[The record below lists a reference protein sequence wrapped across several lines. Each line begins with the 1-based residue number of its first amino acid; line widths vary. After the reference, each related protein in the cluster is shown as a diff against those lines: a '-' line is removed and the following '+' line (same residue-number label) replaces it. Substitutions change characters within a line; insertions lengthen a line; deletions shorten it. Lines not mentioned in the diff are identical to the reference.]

1 MSSILNSTTTTEG
14 LNKSLMTNGIKRNI
28 KTRTKLVKLS
38 IKDFISNV
46 QNKSQNSNISFTK
59 NYSITERTGEMEV
72 IKLRNWDRDNL
83 IQISNESER
92 LYSSLKL
99 KYSKSKSKP
108 KLIKLDS
115 FQKILETSND
125 ELRKIIKNKTKAS
138 HNNIIQNFIK
148 KDKEEQT
155 ILLLNN
161 IAKTKNKFNFFTI
174 ENNQQRS
181 FESNFGFDSNSFNLL
196 NDKKINSQIY
206 RKIIK
211 EKKNQENY
219 ERRNLMNIS
228 IQYMNKKNERIESE
242 TELSK
247 IFTEI
252 NNLTSKFNEQKNSI
266 KVEIL
271 NVQQSLENI
280 QKEGKSTK
288 EELLY
293 VSRQKTIEINNL
305 NQKIKN
311 FHRKYLLDLKK
322 QEEIKLKKEKEI
334 NLLKEEENYLKII
347 KLGIL
352 SSQKEYYLE
361 ILKKGYDVRENGL
374 VWCIKHLLELQS
386 DLEYSH
392 FPKFLNHQQCDYLIE
407 QANIALEIS
416 QLKIII
422 KVLKNKNEKS
432 NVEKKFAFFNQM
444 YLNAKKNKNLR
455 KKNRI
460 QEEIEMLRKQ
470 NNLLTKTDIHL
481 NKVFNNLFNS
491 HKDAFKLQNDK
502 KMEELKI
509 ENITNDLKETLLEQG
524 GNLNP
529 KNDDIGSVFNLI
541 EQDSE
546 TKDFLE
552 NIVILRFRLD
562 YLEKL
567 QEDLKEQ
574 QIKLFK
580 NTIEN
585 HKKIH
590 KILTAETSLQNDLVF
605 SALFGNKVLS

>member
-14 LNKSLMTNGIKRNI
+14 LNKSLMTNGINRNFKR
-28 KTRTKLVKLS
+28 RTKLVKLS

-196 NDKKINSQIY
+196 NDKIY

-252 NNLTSKFNEQKNSI
+252 NNLTSKFNEQKNNI

-305 NQKIKN
+305 NQKIKT
-311 FHRKYLLDLKK
+311 FHRKYLLNLKK

-352 SSQKEYYLE
+352 SSQKEYYLD
-361 ILKKGYDVRENGL
+361 ILKKGYDVRDNGL

-416 QLKIII
+416 QLKIIV

-444 YLNAKKNKNLR
+444 YLNAKKNKHLR

-460 QEEIEMLRKQ
+460 QEEIEMLRKK

-509 ENITNDLKETLLEQG
+509 ENITKDLKETLLEQG

-541 EQDSE
+541 GQDSE

-552 NIVILRFRLD
+552 NIVLLRFRLD

>member
-211 EKKNQENY
+211 KKKNQENY

-293 VSRQKTIEINNL
+293 VSRQKTIEINTL
-305 NQKIKN
+305 NQKLRN
-311 FHRKYLLDLKK
+311 YHRKYLLDLKK

-460 QEEIEMLRKQ
+460 QEEIEMLRKK

-529 KNDDIGSVFNLI
+529 KKDDIGSVFNLI

-605 SALFGNKVLS
+605 SALFDKVLS

>member
-14 LNKSLMTNGIKRNI
+14 LNKSLMTNGINRNFKR
-28 KTRTKLVKLS
+28 RTKLVKLS

-252 NNLTSKFNEQKNSI
+252 NNLTSKFNEQKNNI

-305 NQKIKN
+305 NQKIKT
-311 FHRKYLLDLKK
+311 FHRKYLLNLKK

-352 SSQKEYYLE
+352 SSQKEYYLD
-361 ILKKGYDVRENGL
+361 ILKKGYDVRDNGL

-416 QLKIII
+416 QLKIIV

-444 YLNAKKNKNLR
+444 YLNAKKNKHLR

-460 QEEIEMLRKQ
+460 QEEIEMLRKK

-509 ENITNDLKETLLEQG
+509 ENITKDLKETLLEQG

-541 EQDSE
+541 GQDSE

-552 NIVILRFRLD
+552 NIVLLRFRLD

>member
-181 FESNFGFDSNSFNLL
+181 FESNFGFDSNSFNLF

-305 NQKIKN
+305 NQKIRN

-392 FPKFLNHQQCDYLIE
+392 FPKFLNHQECDYLIE

-460 QEEIEMLRKQ
+460 QEEIEMLRKK

-529 KNDDIGSVFNLI
+529 KKDDIGSVFNLI

>member
-305 NQKIKN
+305 NQKIRN

-460 QEEIEMLRKQ
+460 QEEIEMLRKK

-529 KNDDIGSVFNLI
+529 KKDDIGSVFNLI

>member
-305 NQKIKN
+305 NQKIRN

-529 KNDDIGSVFNLI
+529 KKENIDSVFNLI

>member
-14 LNKSLMTNGIKRNI
+14 LNKSLMTNGIKRNF
-28 KTRTKLVKLS
+28 KARTKLVKLS

-252 NNLTSKFNEQKNSI
+252 NNLTSKFNEQKNNI

-305 NQKIKN
+305 NQKIKT
-311 FHRKYLLDLKK
+311 FHRKYLLNLKK

-352 SSQKEYYLE
+352 SSQKEYYLD
-361 ILKKGYDVRENGL
+361 ILKKGYDVRDNGL

-416 QLKIII
+416 QLKIIV

-444 YLNAKKNKNLR
+444 YLNAKKNKHLR

-460 QEEIEMLRKQ
+460 QEEIEMLRKK

-509 ENITNDLKETLLEQG
+509 ENITKDLKETLLEQG

-541 EQDSE
+541 GQDSE

-552 NIVILRFRLD
+552 NIVLLRFRLD

>member
-108 KLIKLDS
+108 KLFKLDS
-115 FQKILETSND
+115 FRKILETSND
-125 ELRKIIKNKTKAS
+125 ELRKIIKDKTKAS

-181 FESNFGFDSNSFNLL
+181 FESYFGFDSNSFNLL

-305 NQKIKN
+305 NQKIRN

-460 QEEIEMLRKQ
+460 QEEIEMLRKK

-529 KNDDIGSVFNLI
+529 KKDDIGSVFNLI

>member
-14 LNKSLMTNGIKRNI
+14 LNKSLITNRIKRNI
-28 KTRTKLVKLS
+28 KARTKLVKLS

-252 NNLTSKFNEQKNSI
+252 NNLTSKFNEQTNSI

-293 VSRQKTIEINNL
+293 VSRQKTIEINTL
-305 NQKIKN
+305 NQKLRN
-311 FHRKYLLDLKK
+311 YHRKYLLDLKK

-352 SSQKEYYLE
+352 SSQKEYYLD
-361 ILKKGYDVRENGL
+361 ILKKGYDVRDNGL
-374 VWCIKHLLELQS
+374 VWCIKNLLELQS

-416 QLKIII
+416 QLKIIV

-460 QEEIEMLRKQ
+460 QEEIEMLRKK

-529 KNDDIGSVFNLI
+529 KKENIDSVFNLI

>member
-252 NNLTSKFNEQKNSI
+252 NNLTSKFNEQKNNI

-311 FHRKYLLDLKK
+311 FHRKYLLNLKK

-352 SSQKEYYLE
+352 SSQKEYYLD
-361 ILKKGYDVRENGL
+361 ILKKGYDVRDNGL

-416 QLKIII
+416 QLKIIV

-444 YLNAKKNKNLR
+444 YLNAKKNKHLR

-460 QEEIEMLRKQ
+460 QEEIEMLRKK

-509 ENITNDLKETLLEQG
+509 ENITKDLKETLLEQG

-541 EQDSE
+541 GQDSE

-552 NIVILRFRLD
+552 NIVLLRFRLD

>member
-108 KLIKLDS
+108 KLFKLDS
-115 FQKILETSND
+115 FRKILETSND
-125 ELRKIIKNKTKAS
+125 ELRKIIKDKTKAS

-305 NQKIKN
+305 NQKIRN

-352 SSQKEYYLE
+352 SSQKEYYLD
-361 ILKKGYDVRENGL
+361 ILKKGYDVRDNGL

-460 QEEIEMLRKQ
+460 QEEIEMLRKK

-529 KNDDIGSVFNLI
+529 KKDDIGSVFNLI

>member
-14 LNKSLMTNGIKRNI
+14 LNKSLITNRIKRNI
-28 KTRTKLVKLS
+28 KARTKLVKLS

-115 FQKILETSND
+115 FQKILENSND

-252 NNLTSKFNEQKNSI
+252 NNLTSKFNVQKNSI

-293 VSRQKTIEINNL
+293 VSRQKTIEINTL
-305 NQKIKN
+305 NQKLRN
-311 FHRKYLLDLKK
+311 YHRKYLLDLKK

-352 SSQKEYYLE
+352 SSQKEYYLD
-361 ILKKGYDVRENGL
+361 ILKKGYDVRDNGL
-374 VWCIKHLLELQS
+374 VWCIKNLLELQS

-416 QLKIII
+416 QLKIIV

-481 NKVFNNLFNS
+481 NKVFNNLFTN

-529 KNDDIGSVFNLI
+529 KKENIDSVFNLI

>member
-252 NNLTSKFNEQKNSI
+252 NNLTSKFNEQKNNI

-311 FHRKYLLDLKK
+311 FHRKYLLNLKK

-352 SSQKEYYLE
+352 SSQKEYYLD
-361 ILKKGYDVRENGL
+361 ILKKGYDVRDNGL

-416 QLKIII
+416 QLKIIV
-422 KVLKNKNEKS
+422 KVLKNRNEKS
-432 NVEKKFAFFNQM
+432 NIEKKFAFFNQM

-541 EQDSE
+541 GQDSE

-552 NIVILRFRLD
+552 NIVLLRFRLD

>member
-14 LNKSLMTNGIKRNI
+14 LNKSLMTNGINRNFKR
-28 KTRTKLVKLS
+28 RTKLVKLS

-252 NNLTSKFNEQKNSI
+252 NNLTSKFNEQKNNI

-311 FHRKYLLDLKK
+311 FHRKYLLNLKK

-352 SSQKEYYLE
+352 SSQKEYYLD
-361 ILKKGYDVRENGL
+361 ILKKGYDVRDNGL

-416 QLKIII
+416 QLKIIV

-444 YLNAKKNKNLR
+444 YLNAKKNKHLR

-460 QEEIEMLRKQ
+460 QEEIEMLRKK

-509 ENITNDLKETLLEQG
+509 ENITKDLKETLLEQG

-552 NIVILRFRLD
+552 NIVLLRFRLD

>member
-108 KLIKLDS
+108 KLFKLDS
-115 FQKILETSND
+115 FRKILETSND

-293 VSRQKTIEINNL
+293 VSRQKTIEINTL
-305 NQKIKN
+305 NQKLRN
-311 FHRKYLLDLKK
+311 YHRKYLLDLKK

-416 QLKIII
+416 QLKIIV

-460 QEEIEMLRKQ
+460 QEEIEMLRKK

>member
-196 NDKKINSQIY
+196 NDKKRNSQIY

-305 NQKIKN
+305 NQKIRN

-460 QEEIEMLRKQ
+460 QEEIEMLRKK

-529 KNDDIGSVFNLI
+529 KKDDIGSVFNLI

>member
-14 LNKSLMTNGIKRNI
+14 FNKSLMTNRIKRNI
-28 KTRTKLVKLS
+28 KARTKLVKLS

-252 NNLTSKFNEQKNSI
+252 NNLTSKFNEQTNSI

-293 VSRQKTIEINNL
+293 VSRQKTIEINTL
-305 NQKIKN
+305 NQKLRN
-311 FHRKYLLDLKK
+311 YHRKYLLDLKK

-352 SSQKEYYLE
+352 SSQKEYYLD
-361 ILKKGYDVRENGL
+361 ILKKGYDVRDNGL
-374 VWCIKHLLELQS
+374 VWCIKNLLELQS

-392 FPKFLNHQQCDYLIE
+392 FPKF
-407 QANIALEIS
+407 
-416 QLKIII
+416 
-422 KVLKNKNEKS
+422 
-432 NVEKKFAFFNQM
+432 
-444 YLNAKKNKNLR
+444 
-455 KKNRI
+455 
-460 QEEIEMLRKQ
+460 
-470 NNLLTKTDIHL
+470 
-481 NKVFNNLFNS
+481 
-491 HKDAFKLQNDK
+491 
-502 KMEELKI
+502 
-509 ENITNDLKETLLEQG
+509 
-524 GNLNP
+524 
-529 KNDDIGSVFNLI
+529 
-541 EQDSE
+541 
-546 TKDFLE
+546 
-552 NIVILRFRLD
+552 
-562 YLEKL
+562 
-567 QEDLKEQ
+567 
-574 QIKLFK
+574 
-580 NTIEN
+580 
-585 HKKIH
+585 
-590 KILTAETSLQNDLVF
+590 
-605 SALFGNKVLS
+605 

>member
-108 KLIKLDS
+108 KLFKLDS
-115 FQKILETSND
+115 FRKILETSND
-125 ELRKIIKNKTKAS
+125 ELRKIIKDKTKAS

-305 NQKIKN
+305 NQKIRN

-460 QEEIEMLRKQ
+460 QEEIEMLRKK

-529 KNDDIGSVFNLI
+529 KKENIDSVFNLI

>member
-305 NQKIKN
+305 NQKIRN

-460 QEEIEMLRKQ
+460 QEEIEMLRKK

-529 KNDDIGSVFNLI
+529 KKENIDSVFNLI

>member
-14 LNKSLMTNGIKRNI
+14 LNKSLMTNGINRNFKR
-28 KTRTKLVKLS
+28 RTKLVKLS

-46 QNKSQNSNISFTK
+46 QNKSQNSNVSFTK

-252 NNLTSKFNEQKNSI
+252 NNLTSKFNEQKNNI

-305 NQKIKN
+305 NQKIKT
-311 FHRKYLLDLKK
+311 FHRKYLLNLKK

-352 SSQKEYYLE
+352 SSQKEYYLD
-361 ILKKGYDVRENGL
+361 ILKKGYDVRDNGL

-416 QLKIII
+416 QLKIIV

-444 YLNAKKNKNLR
+444 YLNAKKNKHLR

-460 QEEIEMLRKQ
+460 QEEIEMLRKK

-509 ENITNDLKETLLEQG
+509 ENITKDLKETLLEQG

-541 EQDSE
+541 GQDSE

-552 NIVILRFRLD
+552 NIVLLRFRLD

>member
-14 LNKSLMTNGIKRNI
+14 LNKSLMTNGINRNFKR
-28 KTRTKLVKLS
+28 RTKLVKLS

-252 NNLTSKFNEQKNSI
+252 NNLTSKFNEQKNNI

-311 FHRKYLLDLKK
+311 FHRKYLLNLKK

-352 SSQKEYYLE
+352 SSQKEYYLD
-361 ILKKGYDVRENGL
+361 ILKKGYDVRDNGL

-416 QLKIII
+416 QLKIIV

-444 YLNAKKNKNLR
+444 YLNAKKNKHLR

-460 QEEIEMLRKQ
+460 QEEIEMLRKK

-509 ENITNDLKETLLEQG
+509 ENITKDLKETLLEQG

-541 EQDSE
+541 GQDSE

-552 NIVILRFRLD
+552 NIVLLRFRLD

>member
-125 ELRKIIKNKTKAS
+125 ELRKIIKDKTKAS

-181 FESNFGFDSNSFNLL
+181 FESYFGFDSNSFNLL
-196 NDKKINSQIY
+196 NDKKINYQIY

-271 NVQQSLENI
+271 NVQQ
-280 QKEGKSTK
+280 
-288 EELLY
+288 
-293 VSRQKTIEINNL
+293 
-305 NQKIKN
+305 
-311 FHRKYLLDLKK
+311 
-322 QEEIKLKKEKEI
+322 
-334 NLLKEEENYLKII
+334 
-347 KLGIL
+347 
-352 SSQKEYYLE
+352 
-361 ILKKGYDVRENGL
+361 
-374 VWCIKHLLELQS
+374 
-386 DLEYSH
+386 
-392 FPKFLNHQQCDYLIE
+392 
-407 QANIALEIS
+407 
-416 QLKIII
+416 
-422 KVLKNKNEKS
+422 
-432 NVEKKFAFFNQM
+432 
-444 YLNAKKNKNLR
+444 
-455 KKNRI
+455 
-460 QEEIEMLRKQ
+460 
-470 NNLLTKTDIHL
+470 
-481 NKVFNNLFNS
+481 
-491 HKDAFKLQNDK
+491 
-502 KMEELKI
+502 
-509 ENITNDLKETLLEQG
+509 
-524 GNLNP
+524 
-529 KNDDIGSVFNLI
+529 
-541 EQDSE
+541 
-546 TKDFLE
+546 
-552 NIVILRFRLD
+552 
-562 YLEKL
+562 
-567 QEDLKEQ
+567 
-574 QIKLFK
+574 
-580 NTIEN
+580 
-585 HKKIH
+585 
-590 KILTAETSLQNDLVF
+590 
-605 SALFGNKVLS
+605 

>member
-252 NNLTSKFNEQKNSI
+252 NNLTSKFNEQKNCI

-305 NQKIKN
+305 NQKIRN

-460 QEEIEMLRKQ
+460 QEEIEMLRKK

-529 KNDDIGSVFNLI
+529 KKDDIGSVFNLI

>member
-206 RKIIK
+206 RKK
-211 EKKNQENY
+211 KKKKKNQENY

-305 NQKIKN
+305 NQKIRN

-460 QEEIEMLRKQ
+460 QEEIEMLRKK

-529 KNDDIGSVFNLI
+529 KKDDIGSVFNLI

>member
-1 MSSILNSTTTTEG
+1 M
-14 LNKSLMTNGIKRNI
+14 
-28 KTRTKLVKLS
+28 
-38 IKDFISNV
+38 
-46 QNKSQNSNISFTK
+46 
-59 NYSITERTGEMEV
+59 
-72 IKLRNWDRDNL
+72 
-83 IQISNESER
+83 
-92 LYSSLKL
+92 
-99 KYSKSKSKP
+99 
-108 KLIKLDS
+108 
-115 FQKILETSND
+115 
-125 ELRKIIKNKTKAS
+125 
-138 HNNIIQNFIK
+138 
-148 KDKEEQT
+148 
-155 ILLLNN
+155 
-161 IAKTKNKFNFFTI
+161 
-174 ENNQQRS
+174 
-181 FESNFGFDSNSFNLL
+181 

-252 NNLTSKFNEQKNSI
+252 NNLTSKFNEQKNCI

-305 NQKIKN
+305 NQKIRN

-460 QEEIEMLRKQ
+460 QEEIEMLRKK

-529 KNDDIGSVFNLI
+529 KKDDIGSVFNLI